1 LSNSCNEL
9 TRNCEKIREEVYRH
23 LLIIQNVETN
33 LVILT
38 VSQIA
43 SVLAIIAM
51 VIVALPNM
59 FRVEPPPNFIAF
71 VIQQATGIAIVSI
84 AVIFALHMR
93 KWLPRILKPANDII
107 MFGNESYKDYL
118 NKLEVCCD
126 KLKTL
131 QCTFEFDIF
140 CLNLKK
146 LKDLAEKPELSNRQC

>member
-118 NKLEVCCD
+118 KI
-126 KLKTL
+126 T
-131 QCTFEFDIF
+131 
-140 CLNLKK
+140 
-146 LKDLAEKPELSNRQC
+146 